1 MNNIYT
7 EIKTLLKEPFISQ
20 EYEISELLEAPV
32 LAIIEEDGVVT
43 TQSNDIPSEQQQLIV
58 KQYKFDELLPT
69 IDGVDLTILGYV
81 VGREFFVFS
90 VWQRGEGAEMS
101 PKRRA
106 SFMELYNMNTLGVRL
121 RHVPVFPTVL
131 KLDGAK
137 NAIEKGKSKMSDI
150 EKYTIRAIVE
160 LAGGI
165 SPLTKMPRK
174 GLAFKS
180 TTTEYSFKCYS
191 EANLMMMGSV

>member
-7 EIKTLLKEPFISQ
+7 EIKTLLNEHINEAF
-20 EYEISELLEAPV
+20 EISELLEAPV

-43 TQSNDIPSEQQQLIV
+43 TQSDDIPSEQQELIM

-121 RHVPVFPTVL
+121 RHVPVFHTVL

-137 NAIEKGKSKMSDI
+137 SAIEKGKSKMSDI

-160 LAGGI
+160 IAEGI

-180 TTTEYSFKCYS
+180 TTTGYSFKCYS

>member
-7 EIKTLLKEPFISQ
+7 EIKTLLNEHINEAF
-20 EYEISELLEAPV
+20 EISELLEAPV

-43 TQSNDIPSEQQQLIV
+43 TQSNDIPSEQQQLIM

-69 IDGVDLTILGYV
+69 IDGIDLTILGYV

-121 RHVPVFPTVL
+121 RHVPVFHTVL

-137 NAIEKGKSKMSDI
+137 SAIEKGKSKMSDI
-150 EKYTIRAIVE
+150 QKYTIKAVVE
-160 LAGGI
+160 LASGI
-165 SPLTKMPRK
+165 SPMTKTPRK
-174 GLAFKS
+174 GLVLKS
-180 TTTEYSFKCYS
+180 TTQDYAVKVYS
-191 EANLMMMGSV
+191 EDCLQMMGSV

>member
-7 EIKTLLKEPFISQ
+7 EIKTLLNEHIDEAF
-20 EYEISELLEAPV
+20 EISELLEAPV

-43 TQSNDIPSEQQQLIV
+43 TQSNDIHSEQQQLIMR
-58 KQYKFDELLPT
+58 QYKFDELLPT

-90 VWQRGEGAEMS
+90 VWQRGEGNEMS
-101 PKRRA
+101 PERRA
-106 SFMELYNMNTLGVRL
+106 SFMELYNMNALGVRL

-137 NAIEKGKSKMSDI
+137 NSIEKRKSKMSDI

-160 LAGGI
+160 LAEGI